1 MTIPNFSGSNKPILH
16 IAETKNNG
24 NPTILGGGY
33 VDARSWQRV
42 TFLLGVGA
50 TDTTVDAKVQE
61 SAEGSSW
68 ADVPG
73 GAINRIPDTGEGSK
87 CEINI
92 DRTAPARKRYFRL
105 HVTVG
110 NGTTGAALAV
120 WAILG
125 LYAPDAVAYVGPA
138 ELDQVKP

>member
-1 MTIPNFSGSNKPILH
+1 MTIPNFSASNKPILH
-16 IAETKNNG
+16 VAQMKNNG
-24 NPTILGGGY
+24 NPTILGIGY

-42 TFLLGVGA
+42 TFLLGVGT
-50 TDTTVDAKVQE
+50 TDTTVDAKAQE
-61 SAEGSSW
+61 SDTGASW
-68 ADVPG
+68 SDVPG
-73 GAINRIPDTGEGSK
+73 GAINRIPATGDGSK

-105 HVTVG
+105 LVTVG
-110 NGTTGAALAV
+110 NGTLGAALAV

-125 LYAPDAVAYVGPA
+125 LYAPDAVAYVGPE

>member
-1 MTIPNFSGSNKPILH
+1 MTIPNFSAANKPILH

-50 TDTTVDAKVQE
+50 TDTTVDAKAQE
-61 SAEGSSW
+61 SDTGATWS
-68 ADVPG
+68 DVPG
-73 GAINRIPDTGEGSK
+73 GAINRIPATGDGSK

-92 DRTAPARKRYFRL
+92 DLTSTSRKRYHRL
-105 HVTVG
+105 LVTVG
-110 NGTTGAALAV
+110 NGTLGAALAV

-125 LYAPDAVAYVGPA
+125 LYAPDAVAHVGPA